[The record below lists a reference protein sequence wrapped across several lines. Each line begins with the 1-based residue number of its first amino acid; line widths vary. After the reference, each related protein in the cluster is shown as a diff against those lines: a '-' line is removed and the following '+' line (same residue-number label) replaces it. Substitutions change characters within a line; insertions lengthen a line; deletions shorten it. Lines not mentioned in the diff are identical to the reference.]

1 MNRRPPQL
9 APMWLLAALLAP
21 LVLYA
26 VLRHMT
32 GSPIEALALTEV
44 IPAGWL
50 VLAAIVRRR
59 FDAIGVVST
68 ASVAIALAIYGLTGG
83 DPVALKLRHGV
94 VPGAVGI
101 IALASLALGRPL
113 LLVVAQ
119 RRAELDAVHRAEIEA
134 KLAQP
139 DRRRALVVLTLLVGV
154 FFTLDGAVQTVL
166 AFAVST
172 DAFVPDSTTA
182 HLVVLGGGVAVMA
195 WYFQHQKE
203 RRRQELDRWRH

>member
-9 APMWLLAALLAP
+9 APLWLLAALLAP
-21 LVLYA
+21 LVLYV
-26 VLRHMT
+26 VLRQVT

-50 VLAAIVRRR
+50 VLVAIVRRR

-68 ASVAIALAIYGLTGG
+68 ASVAIALAIYGLSGG

-94 VPGAVGI
+94 VPGTVGI

-119 RRAELDAVHRAEIEA
+119 RRAEIDAVHRAEIEA
-134 KLAQP
+134 KLDQP
-139 DRRRALVVLTLLVGV
+139 DRRRALVVLTLLLGM

-166 AFAVST
+166 AFAVPT

-182 HLVVLGGGVAVMA
+182 HLVVLGGGAAVMA
-195 WYFQHQKE
+195 WYLQHQKE
-203 RRRQELDRWRH
+203 RRRQEQDKRRH